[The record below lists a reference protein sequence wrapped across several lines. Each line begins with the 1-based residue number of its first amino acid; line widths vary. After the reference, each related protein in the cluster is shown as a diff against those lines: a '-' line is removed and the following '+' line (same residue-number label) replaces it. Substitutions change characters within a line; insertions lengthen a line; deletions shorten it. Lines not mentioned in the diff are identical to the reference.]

1 MPRKN
6 YFPLVLVLVII
17 SFALFF
23 FFVKSRQSARQAQPG
38 AEPREEIVRSSHDQ
52 RLQKFS
58 LTGFDDKGQK
68 FWNLE
73 GDTAK
78 IDLGDTVFLEDNVT
92 LKLKNDTVIKTDHVR
107 WTQDKGILRTNSPV
121 FVTRDST
128 RIRGMGAYGR
138 LHENFIQINR
148 DIEMIVQPGTLL
160 TCLGPMKIFYN
171 ENRMVYFRHVTVT
184 DAKGTLTSNRM
195 DVYFDPDEK
204 RVREIVALGDV
215 VIDRGSDTTRAE
227 RAIYLPATGS
237 IRLEGSP
244 EITLHKGSAE
254 LLHAPAAN

>member
-1 MPRKN
+1 ML
-6 YFPLVLVLVII
+6 FPLVLVLVII

-23 FFVKSRQSARQAQPG
+23 FFMKSRQSARQAQSG

-107 WTQDKGILRTNSPV
+107 WTQNKGILRTNSPV

-128 RIRGMGAYGR
+128 RIHGMGAYGR

-148 DIEMIVQPGTLL
+148 DIEMIVQPGTVL

-227 RAIYLPATGS
+227 RAIYLPATG
-237 IRLEGSP
+237 
-244 EITLHKGSAE
+244 
-254 LLHAPAAN
+254 